1 MDQELSGQT
10 FGRYHILERLGEGG
24 MALVY
29 KAYDTRLEREVALK
43 VIRTGKAADELFL
56 KRLEREARA
65 LAQLS
70 HPNIVHSN
78 DCGEQDG
85 VPYLVMDHLP
95 GGTLKDLI
103 QGPMEYRK
111 AARLLLLAWCLIPG
125 MGTDLFQA
133 AALILSGTGL
143 ILFTIN
149 HVQVFQ
155 KHLDAN

>member
-1 MDQELSGQT
+1 MQELSGQT

-43 VIRTGKAADELFL
+43 VIRTEKAADELFL
-56 KRLEREARA
+56 KRFEREARA
-65 LAQLS
+65 LALLS
-70 HPNIVHSN
+70 HPNIVHIN
-78 DCGEQDG
+78 GYG

-143 ILFTIN
+143 IFFTIN